1 MARQRPLA
9 GSLKAERTHEERK
22 QTVKEKREEEKKR
35 RREEEKKRRREEGG
49 SVVSSPLTCS
59 AFRGKEHFSFG
70 ELPGHLMPT
79 VASLAE
85 ALRQSAE
92 LAELEA
98 NEASQSSQ
106 AKDHHTCVSHNA
118 CR

>member
-35 RREEEKKRRREEGG
+35 RREESG